1 MSVESTRGRKFA
13 SFIRGEKLMFPV
25 DLFSLNE
32 VADVQPFSVTLE
44 RESKNAMVIF
54 KDSPSVSNIHLAW
67 ICWSSHSLHSCIQ
80 L

>member
-1 MSVESTRGRKFA
+1 
-13 SFIRGEKLMFPV
+13 MFPV

-54 KDSPSVSNIHLAW
+54 KMPFCFQHTSGLDLLVFSFFTFLHTAW
-67 ICWSSHSLHSCIQ
+67 ILSY
-80 L
+80 